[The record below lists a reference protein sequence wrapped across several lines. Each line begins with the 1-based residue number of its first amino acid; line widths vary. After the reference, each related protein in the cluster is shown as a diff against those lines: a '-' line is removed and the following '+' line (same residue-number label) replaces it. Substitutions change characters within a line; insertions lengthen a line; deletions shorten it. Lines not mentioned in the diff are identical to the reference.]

1 MGRSLDLEALAA
13 LAGHLEEPVILW
25 QEDLLA
31 FANPAARNLLG
42 LADEHLQGLL
52 PHQLVDPTPAL
63 PAPGQA
69 SSFLGRLTTGPGR
82 GSLVRGTCLGLG
94 PDLRAWVLRG
104 QASLVD
110 LGTLTAGLI
119 HNLAGP
125 LSVIRSTAELVD
137 MCLREA
143 RERSPDLAR
152 EMESWPPS
160 AQEGL
165 ATVLVTVD
173 QITAATR
180 DLLAKM
186 HCESNRQH
194 ELLDINQ
201 ILRREMRFAE
211 DNLGFKQR
219 IERRLE
225 LAQQLP
231 PVWGLYSDFS
241 QSFRN
246 LLRNAVQAMEQSEK
260 RVLTVRTREGR
271 GEVVVEVEDTG
282 VGIPP
287 ELTERIFE
295 PFFTTRLKG
304 DASTGLGLY
313 SVKQLLRPYGVRF
326 AVDSRPG
333 RTCFTLYIPTTRED
347 AGV

>member
-1 MGRSLDLEALAA
+1 MGRSLDFEALAT
-13 LAGHLEEPVILW
+13 LAGHLEEPVIVW
-25 QEDLLA
+25 EDQRLV
-31 FANPAARNLLG
+31 FANQAAADLLG
-42 LADEHLQGLL
+42 LPRSRLLGLS
-52 PHQLVDPTPAL
+52 PGQLVNPAPVL
-63 PAPGQA
+63 PASGQA
-69 SSFLGRLTTGPGR
+69 SSFLGRLAAGAGQ
-82 GSLVRGTCLGLG
+82 GALVRGTCLGLAPG
-94 PDLRAWVLRG
+94 WQAWVLRG

-110 LGTLTAGLI
+110 LGSLTAGLI

-143 RERSPDLAR
+143 RERSPELAR
-152 EMESWPPS
+152 QMESWPPS

-165 ATVLVTVD
+165 STVLVTVD

-186 HCESNRQH
+186 HSESGRQR
-194 ELLDINQ
+194 ELLDLNQ

-225 LAQQLP
+225 LTEDLP

-246 LLRNAVQAMEQSEK
+246 LLRNAVQAMEKSDQ
-260 RVLTVRTREGR
+260 RVLTVRSRGGRE
-271 GEVVVEVEDTG
+271 EIVVEVEDTG

-287 ELTERIFE
+287 EHKELIFE
-295 PFFTTRLKG
+295 PFFTTRLNG

-326 AVDSRPG
+326 AVESQPG
-333 RTCFTLYIPTTRED
+333 RTLFTLRIPTARED
-347 AGV
+347 AGA